1 MIGDCAAGL
10 GSHTF
15 IPRSLHPSTHYASHS
30 PLRDSPLKRALGT
43 FPAPACFL
51 GEDQDPCES
60 PDRLSDAPARAP
72 FLTTR
77 AGVVFAV
84 VVCSLIWGTT
94 WYAITLQLGVVP
106 PVASVVYRFALAA
119 SVLAMWC
126 VATGQSL
133 RLTRAQHVPVFMQ
146 GLLTFSI
153 QYTAVYVAEQH
164 VPSAVVAVI
173 FAGLA
178 FANLVLFRLVL
189 GQRAGRAAWAGAALG
204 ILGVSTL
211 FVGELLRADF
221 DPQAS
226 FGLLISLA
234 AMVVAAGGNLAAWK
248 AQQEGAAILPS
259 AAWAM
264 GYGAVLVILYGLATG
279 VEWTFEPTASYVLS
293 LVYLSVFGSV
303 IAFSL
308 FYGLARARG
317 YARASYISA
326 ITPPVAMLVSVLF
339 EDARFGL
346 AAFAGV
352 ALVLAGQVL
361 MIRAKRDS

>member
-1 MIGDCAAGL
+1 M
-10 GSHTF
+10 
-15 IPRSLHPSTHYASHS
+15 
-30 PLRDSPLKRALGT
+30 
-43 FPAPACFL
+43 
-51 GEDQDPCES
+51 
-60 PDRLSDAPARAP
+60 
-72 FLTTR
+72 
-77 AGVVFAV
+77 VFAV
-84 VVCSLIWGTT
+84 VTCSLIWGTT
-94 WYAITLQLGVVP
+94 WYAITLQLGVVS
-106 PVASVVYRFALAA
+106 PVLSVAYRFSIAA
-119 SVLAMWC
+119 AVLALWC

-133 RLTRAQHVPVFMQ
+133 RLTRAQHVPVFAQ
-146 GLLTFSI
+146 GVLTFSI

-178 FANLVLFRLVL
+178 FANLVLFRLLL

-204 ILGVSTL
+204 ILGVSVL

-221 DPQAS
+221 DPQAT
-226 FGLLISLA
+226 FGLLLA
-234 AMVVAAGGNLAAWK
+234 LGAMVIAAGGNLAAWK

-264 GYGAVLVILYGLATG
+264 GYGAMLVVLYGIATG
-279 VEWTFEPTASYVLS
+279 VEWTFEPTAAYVLS
-293 LVYLSVFGSV
+293 LLYLAVFGSV
-303 IAFSL
+303 IAFTL
-308 FYGLARARG
+308 FYSLARARG

-352 ALVLAGQVL
+352 ALVLVGQVL
-361 MIRAKRDS
+361 MIRSRT